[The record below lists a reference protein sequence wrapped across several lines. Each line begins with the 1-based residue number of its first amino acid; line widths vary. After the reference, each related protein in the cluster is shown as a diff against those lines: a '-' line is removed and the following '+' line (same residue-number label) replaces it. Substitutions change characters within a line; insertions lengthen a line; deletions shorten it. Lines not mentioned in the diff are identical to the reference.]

1 MKVSCRDR
9 DRIFMDGTAEEWLS
23 LEQHGTNCSA
33 CREELRGWKQLGVAA
48 TELRDYQE
56 NPTLWARIESSLLSE
71 QRKVRNRTSTWQSIL
86 HSVQMPKLWQLGW
99 ATALV
104 LVLVLALAGG
114 YLMVER
120 NDNTAASKT
129 GLLKDATL
137 TSVERTERDY
147 RNAIDKLASEAKPQ
161 IESNHSAL
169 MASYQEKLVV
179 LDSAIDEL
187 RSEAGQNPSN
197 AHLRYQLLAMYQE
210 KEATLRD
217 ILETKR

>member
-1 MKVSCRDR
+1 
-9 DRIFMDGTAEEWLS
+9 
-23 LEQHGTNCSA
+23 
-33 CREELRGWKQLGVAA
+33 
-48 TELRDYQE
+48 
-56 NPTLWARIESSLLSE
+56 
-71 QRKVRNRTSTWQSIL
+71 
-86 HSVQMPKLWQLGW
+86 MPKLWQLGW
-99 ATALV
+99 AAV
-104 LVLVLALAGG
+104 LVLGLALAGG
-114 YLMVER
+114 YLMVKR
-120 NDNTAASKT
+120 NDNSAASKT

-161 IESNHSAL
+161 MESNNSAL

-210 KEATLRD
+210 KETTLRD
-217 ILETKR
+217 ILEMKR